1 MSLLDQDLSIE
12 CVSTIFGLNYDGS
25 QDRGDNGIGA
35 FEDITT
41 GRLYRTANK
50 ILVAVSIP
58 IPFYEDTPEMTRA
71 MIVSRTVT
79 CTIED
84 QFGNWYQGIP
94 IADLGPGQHGK
105 LIRASDGP
113 HLLDRTYALCKMMEA
128 KGNKM
133 DNVKLRYWLLNDA
146 MPYSVQGQDT
156 AYITI

>member
-12 CVSTIFGLNYDGS
+12 CISTIFGLNYNGAPDP
-25 QDRGDNGIGA
+25 GDNGIGA

-58 IPFYEDTPEMTRA
+58 IPFYEDTPDMTRA
-71 MIVSRTVT
+71 MIVNRTVT

-84 QFGNWYQGIP
+84 QFGNFYEGIR
-94 IADLGPGQHGK
+94 IADLGPGKNGK
-105 LIRASDGP
+105 LIRAGDGP
-113 HLLDRTYALCKMMEA
+113 HLLDRTYALCKLMQA
-128 KGNKM
+128 KGCPM

-146 MPYSVQGQDT
+146 MPYSIQGQDT
-156 AYITI
+156 AYLTI